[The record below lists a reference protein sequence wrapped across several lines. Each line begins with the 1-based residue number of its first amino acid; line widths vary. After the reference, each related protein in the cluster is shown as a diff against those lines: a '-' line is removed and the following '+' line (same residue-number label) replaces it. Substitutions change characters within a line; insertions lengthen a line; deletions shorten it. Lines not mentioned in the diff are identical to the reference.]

1 MKRLPPALILG
12 QMFFLALETFDEK
25 LMQALIS
32 ETVYL
37 ILTLSAPMLLAAI
50 ATGLAVS
57 IFQATTQIQEQTLSF
72 VPKIVA
78 TFAAV
83 IMFGVHTAR
92 TCSAFTIKII
102 LLTYHFGPPPP
113 PGP

>member
-1 MKRLPPALILG
+1 ML
-12 QMFFLALETFDEK
+12 FLAGEPFDEK
-25 LMQALIS
+25 VMQAMIG
-32 ETVYL
+32 ETVMH

-83 IMFGVHTAR
+83 IIFGIHTAR
-92 TCSAFTIKII
+92 ECSAFTIKVI
-102 LLTYHFGPPPP
+102 LMIWDFGP
-113 PGP
+113 GNH